1 MKKFWMI
8 LVVVLV
14 LAGMVLSMLS
24 TFRGGVRPQATDTTA
39 ETETAGSSETQAAEQ
54 CVQAFLKDLGQGDPQ
69 AAYAQ
74 CSENVQDGLGLKDSH
89 VRFLDSLKDASDA
102 QRKSALELQQFQL
115 KAQFST
121 WSIVNSEEK
130 DADTVYV
137 TADIR
142 GRTADNISS
151 AIENAGLDK
160 KLEEWQDKN
169 IDHLNQVYTDEGEEA
184 MTKLIEEEYQKLVLE
199 AGKEAVQAAPTEEGA
214 LRFTVSKQDDAWKIT
229 AIQGASA

>member
-1 MKKFWMI
+1 M
-8 LVVVLV
+8 
-14 LAGMVLSMLS
+14 
-24 TFRGGVRPQATDTTA
+24 
-39 ETETAGSSETQAAEQ
+39 
-54 CVQAFLKDLGQGDPQ
+54 
-69 AAYAQ
+69 
-74 CSENVQDGLGLKDSH
+74 QDGLGLKDSH

-137 TADIR
+137 TADIC